1 MSTSSPV
8 PHLGVGERGHGRL
21 GPIDQRSPLGRRPLA
36 GEAPAHVGGTEPGA
50 QAGTDDRTG
59 RRADEQSGAAGIPAE
74 LVDECAEHA
83 DVERVPDDTTGPKDH
98 GDARL
103 AVGGHVSSLRRRK
116 PLASPGMSILVTGG
130 AGYIGSHTVRR
141 LQADG
146 ADVVVLDSLEF
157 GYPQSIPGV
166 PLVVADITDRD
177 AVLAACTEHGV
188 TQVVHFAAYK
198 SVDESM
204 QQPTRYWMNNVS
216 GTVQLVDAL
225 LHAGVD
231 QIVFS
236 SSCSVHGTPE
246 SVPVTEDMPLTPE
259 SIYAESKAMVE
270 RILAWYGMTH
280 SVRAV
285 SLRYFN
291 AAGASEDGQFGEV
304 WERSINLIPMAMKAA
319 LGRGPALQVFGSD
332 YPTPDGTCIRDYIH
346 VDDLADAHVRALD
359 YLAAG
364 GATVVPQRRNGS
376 RHQRAR
382 GDRGHRA
389 HLRRAPCPT
398 PSSPADRG
406 TRWRRMPIRH

>member
-1 MSTSSPV
+1 
-8 PHLGVGERGHGRL
+8 
-21 GPIDQRSPLGRRPLA
+21 
-36 GEAPAHVGGTEPGA
+36 
-50 QAGTDDRTG
+50 
-59 RRADEQSGAAGIPAE
+59 
-74 LVDECAEHA
+74 
-83 DVERVPDDTTGPKDH
+83 
-98 GDARL
+98 
-103 AVGGHVSSLRRRK
+103 
-116 PLASPGMSILVTGG
+116 MSILVTGG

-225 LHAGVD
+225 LRAGVD

-236 SSCSVHGTPE
+236 SSCSVHGTPD

-291 AAGASEDGQFGEV
+291 AAGASVDGRFGEV

-346 VDDLADAHVRALD
+346 VDDLADAHVGALA

-364 GATVVPQRRNGS
+364 GATVSLNVGTGVGTSVLEVIEATERISGETVPHTIVARRP
-376 RHQRAR
+376 
-382 GDRGHRA
+382 GDPVATYADPTLIAATLGWRSTKTLDDIIGTAWAWHST
-389 HLRRAPCPT
+389 HLYGYDTTA
-398 PSSPADRG
+398 
-406 TRWRRMPIRH
+406 